1 MKALAALILLL
12 ALGVT
17 GAAVRAAPRPTTTP
31 IEHLVVI
38 YQENSSFDH
47 YFGTYPVAKNPI
59 GSPRFAAAKG
69 TPAVDGLTHALL
81 TSNPNRSQPFRLD
94 RADIFTCDMDHDYS
108 MEQKAFDGGKMDRFV
123 EFTSPLDPS
132 CDRSGVMG
140 YFDGN
145 TVTALWNYAQRFS
158 MSDAFFGSTFG
169 PSTPGALNLVAGQ
182 THGASPAAI
191 PTMVA
196 NGTVI
201 GDPDPTLDSCGNGVD
216 TVTLVGRNVG
226 DLLNAKSLSWGWFQ
240 GGFRDCKAKHTALD
254 GTSSTDYSPHHD
266 PFQYY
271 AQSAN
276 TNHLPPTSPALIGK
290 SDQAHHQYDLADFWT
305 AAQASRLPAVSF
317 LKAPSYQDGHPGNSN
332 PLDEQTFLVQTIN
345 RLQKLP
351 EWKSTAIVVAWDD
364 SDGWYDHAFAATTGT
379 SNDPVYDGL
388 YGVGLCGNATSGAY
402 KDRCG
407 PGPRLPFVVISPY
420 AKRNYVSH
428 VQLEQAS
435 ILRFIEDNWSL
446 GRLGDQ
452 SFDARAAS
460 LADLFDFTRPSATPL
475 ILNAATGQPG

>member
-1 MKALAALILLL
+1 VKALAALVLLL

-17 GAAVRAAPRPTTTP
+17 GAAVRAAPGPTTTP
-31 IEHLVVI
+31 IQHLVVI

-59 GSPRFAAAKG
+59 GSPRFVAAKG
-69 TPAVDGLTHALL
+69 TPAVDGLTPALL
-81 TSNPNRSQPFRLD
+81 TANPNLYQPFRLD

-191 PTMVA
+191 PAMVA

-226 DLLNAKSLSWGWFQ
+226 DLLNARNLSWGWFQ
-240 GGFRDCKAKHTALD
+240 GGFRDCDASHTALD
-254 GTSSTDYSPHHD
+254 GTSSADYSPHHD
-266 PFQYY
+266 PFQYW

-276 TNHLPPTSPALIGK
+276 PNHLPPTSPTLIGK

-305 AAQASRLPAVSF
+305 AAQAGRLPAVSF

-351 EWKSTAIVVAWDD
+351 EWKSTAIFVAWDD

-379 SNDPVYDGL
+379 SSDPVYDGL
-388 YGVGLCGNATSGAY
+388 YGVGLCGNQAPGAY
-402 KDRCG
+402 SDRCG
-407 PGPRLPFVVISPY
+407 PGPRVPFVVISPY

-428 VQLEQAS
+428 VQLE
-435 ILRFIEDNWSL
+435 
-446 GRLGDQ
+446 
-452 SFDARAAS
+452 
-460 LADLFDFTRPSATPL
+460 RPSSGSSRTTGRSAVSATSPSMRVRRRWPTSSTSRSR
-475 ILNAATGQPG
+475 ARRR